1 MKIKVCGLRDNIREI
16 AELPPDF
23 MGFIFYERSPRY
35 VGKDF
40 VMPALPE
47 GIQKIGVFVKASVEE
62 VEQLARQYGLTG
74 VQLHGNET
82 PEFCTQVKAAG
93 LKVIKAFAVDTAFD
107 FEEVGEF
114 EGKADLF
121 LFDTKGAGYGGHGMP
136 FDWDILSKYKG
147 TTPFLVAGGISNENL
162 GELLKLRH
170 PLFAGV
176 DINSLYETA
185 AGVKDARAVAE
196 AIKKVRNHEAL

>member
-1 MKIKVCGLRDNIREI
+1 MKIKVCGLRDNIGEI
-16 AELPPDF
+16 MELVPDF
-23 MGFIFYERSPRY
+23 MGFIFYEGSPRY
-35 VGKDF
+35 VGSNF
-40 VMPALPE
+40 EMPALPA
-47 GIQKIGVFVKASVEE
+47 GIQKTGVFVKAP
-62 VEQLARQYGLTG
+62 VEQVLELARQHGLG
-74 VQLHGNET
+74 WVQLHSNET

-107 FEEVGEF
+107 FEEVQEF

-121 LFDTKGAGYGGHGMP
+121 LFDTKGAGYGGHGMS
-136 FDWDILSKYKG
+136 FDWQILSKYKG

-176 DINSLYETA
+176 DINSRYETA
-185 AGVKDARAVAE
+185 AGRKDAAAVAE
-196 AIKKVRNHEAL
+196 AIKKVRNHESL